1 MNFKIL
7 IAAALL
13 TLLSA
18 YAFAQNLIVNPDFET
33 GDKGGWNN
41 WNNGVTNNSTNVYK
55 GNWTGYVKSGS
66 QGSLQQDV
74 TLKSNTKYRFSA
86 WAKVSKAGESAALMV
101 IKYNENNDQKSVS
114 VNSTEFQQF
123 SIDFTTGNLSG
134 PVTFSLYKSQ
144 AAYGNIYADNFELIE
159 AGDLITG
166 INLTGKN
173 NCSTVVMSQ
182 SYQMI
187 AEIIPITAINKSIN
201 WSIINGTGSATIS
214 AEGIVSGITEGT
226 AQVIATANDGS
237 GIKATYSIQILK
249 DAPALN
255 RIEVIHNLVDNTI
268 ELGKIVKL
276 DVLFNS
282 EFYCNQ
288 AVNWSVE
295 NFEGEASIDQLGI
308 IKPQIAGNVKVKA
321 TSVSNPAISGE
332 LILKIVL
339 GETHKYYVDAS
350 SGNDSND
357 GLSAKSAWKTLD
369 KVNSSKYSPGDS
381 ILFKAGEVW
390 NGQLE
395 IECDGAKG
403 HPIVFSRY
411 GSGAKPQING
421 LGQKNYTIRLIN
433 SNYTEVSEF
442 DITNKGAIPKGGRY
456 GVYLMAQ
463 NKGSINET
471 VVKNLDIHDVN
482 GDKVKANGGG
492 AGIHWRIEGTVVSRF
507 VDALI
512 QGNHI
517 YDCQRNGIGGSTA
530 YGAYQ
535 REKEY
540 YSIGMRIRQNLVER
554 IPGDGIVALG
564 CYGAIVEYNI
574 CRDFTDDLPVGDAA
588 AGIWPWNSLNT
599 IIQHNEVSGHKAGWD
614 GQGFDSDYNCEGTI
628 IQYNY
633 SHDNAGGF
641 LLICSTNQYG
651 GYNNN
656 TIVRYNISI
665 NDGYRTW
672 GAASNFCPSFH
683 ITGNIVN
690 TKIYNNTIYIKP
702 KPYSVKKQFV
712 DAGNWGNVWPN
723 QTFFYNNIFYAT
735 EATGFDMGSCRN
747 TAFSHNLYYGPATP
761 PNDLYP
767 INGNPLF
774 VNPGESSNL
783 NNYKLLP
790 GSAAQKSGKIIADN
804 GGFDFFGNPVSS
816 TQAPNIGAYNGPGVN
831 VLATHA
837 DIVHK
842 KTSQEAIFYI
852 YPNPI
857 VQDSFFIHINGNY
870 KNAKLSIY
878 TLSGELLQSKF
889 FNTLN
894 EGVVNYDISDY
905 GGGLYVVKVE
915 TPSLSQ
921 SLKFIKR

>member
-1 MNFKIL
+1 MKNFKIL
-7 IAAALL
+7 IATVLIS
-13 TLLSA
+13 LLSA
-18 YAFAQNLIVNPDFET
+18 NAFTQNLIVNPDFET
-33 GDKGGWNN
+33 GNKSGWNN
-41 WNNGVTNNSTNVYK
+41 WNNGVTNNTANVYK
-55 GNWTGYVKSGS
+55 GSWSGYISSSS

-74 TLKSNTKYRFSA
+74 TLKSNTKYRFSC
-86 WAKVSKAGESAALMV
+86 WAKVSNSGESAGLMA
-101 IKYNENNDQKSVS
+101 IKYNENNDQTSIS
-114 VNSTEFQQF
+114 VNSTEFQKF

-134 PVTFSLYKSQ
+134 PITFSLYKSQ
-144 AAYGNIYADNFELIE
+144 AASGNIYADNFELIE
-159 AGDLITG
+159 AGDLVAG
-166 INLTGKN
+166 IKLTGGN
-173 NCSTVVMSQ
+173 NCSTVVIGQ

-187 AEIIPITAINKSIN
+187 AEIAPITANDKSIT

-214 AEGIVSGITEGT
+214 AEGFVSGVTEGT
-226 AQVIATANDGS
+226 AQVIATANDAS
-237 GIKATYSIQILK
+237 GIKATYSIHILK
-249 DAPALN
+249 DAPVLN
-255 RIEVIHNLVDNTI
+255 GIEVIHNLVDNTI
-268 ELGKIVKL
+268 ELGKTVKL
-276 DVLFNS
+276 NGLFNS

-288 AVNWSVE
+288 SVNWSVE
-295 NFEGEASIDQLGI
+295 NLQGEATIGHDGLL
-308 IKPQIAGNVKVKA
+308 KPQAVGNVKVKV
-321 TSVSNPAISGE
+321 TSVSNPAVSGE
-332 LILKIVL
+332 LLLKIVL

-350 SGNDSND
+350 SGNDTNN
-357 GLSAKSAWKTLD
+357 GLSIDNAWKTLN

-403 HPIVFSRY
+403 YPIVFSRY
-411 GSGAKPQING
+411 GEGAKPQING
-421 LGQKNYTIRLIN
+421 LGQKNYTLRLLN
-433 SNYTEVSEF
+433 SNYTEASEF
-442 DITNKGAIPKGGRY
+442 DITNKGATAKGGRF
-456 GVYLMAQ
+456 GVYLIAQ
-463 NKGSINET
+463 NKGSIYET

-492 AGIHWRIEGTVVSRF
+492 AGIHWRIEGTVSSRF

-535 REKEY
+535 GVKEY
-540 YSIGMRIRQNLVER
+540 YSLGMKIRQNLVER

-564 CYGAIVEYNI
+564 CDGAIVEYNI
-574 CRDFTDDLPVGDAA
+574 CRNFTDDLPVGDAA

-665 NDGYRTW
+665 NDGFRTW
-672 GAASNFCPSFH
+672 GSGANFCPSFH

-690 TKIYNNTIYIKP
+690 TKIYNNTIYLKP
-702 KPYSVKKQFV
+702 KPASVEKQFV

-723 QTFFYNNIFYAT
+723 QTYFYNNIFYAT
-735 EATGFDMGSCRN
+735 EVTGFD
-747 TAFSHNLYYGPATP
+747 L
-761 PNDLYP
+761 
-767 INGNPLF
+767 GNC
-774 VNPGESSNL
+774 SNL
-783 NNYKLLP
+783 NLSDNLYFGPVSKPSDLNPITDDPKFVKSGESNNVNDYKLLP
-790 GSAAQKSGKIIADN
+790 GSPALKSGKIIADN

-816 TQAPNIGAYNGPGVN
+816 TSAPNIGAFNGEL
-831 VLATHA
+831 LAVG
-837 DIVHK
+837 IPK
-842 KTSQEAIFYI
+842 LFEKERGFYSI

-857 VQDSFFIHINGNY
+857 AGSMLTLDIKQALGNATLTVHTLTGKTVY
-870 KNAKLSIY
+870 SNIYNEIKQGAVKLNTEAY
-878 TLSGELLQSKF
+878 TP
-889 FNTLN
+889 
-894 EGVVNYDISDY
+894 
-905 GGGLYVVKVE
+905 GLYIVTIKSA
-915 TPSLSQ
+915 TMSQ